1 MNRRDLRSCAAT
13 SVVAAASLAVIATS
27 AIATI
32 SEAPRS
38 ASHEAVRTAALPSSP
53 PSIVTTL
60 LGLQKLGVTSVR
72 VRVPDPAADPRTV
85 QQPALVIADGVT
97 PTAARSAA
105 ATTSTASTARS
116 ATTTRAATTTRTAT
130 TTTTSTTTYMQ
141 QLSAYMQQL
150 AAALAQPRIVPS
162 GAKKLFTG
170 DYNTGNFTQW
180 AMLQAKGIN
189 APAPANYCTYSA
201 CVRNGG
207 LGHETAA
214 RFEVRDGDIPPF
226 GGGERAEVTP
236 GAWYAP
242 SAGAFV
248 KEGDERW
255 YSFSMKFDE
264 GFQNPRH
271 GPDSWFMVSQ
281 WFPQQGGAP
290 ALTLQVTQDNYL
302 ELGGAGAAVPYRRKI
317 SPVKPGQWV
326 DYVVHV
332 KFSED
337 PNVGYAE
344 VYENGKLVV
353 EKHYRPTLVA
363 GGGGAY
369 YKQGVYRDV
378 ESTGT
383 QVVWHDGLVI
393 YEGVAPPTTLA
404 LSQST
409 APVARTQTLVAD
421 AAVADT
427 GIVAADTAVAQADEI
442 DGQVPADRGTTA
454 STETQETTSALDA
467 RSAAREERRE
477 AREERREAREE
488 RREARAAEREARAA
502 ERAARQEERAARI
515 AERAARAADQTTDA
529 ESAEPSP

>member
-1 MNRRDLRSCAAT
+1 
-13 SVVAAASLAVIATS
+13 
-27 AIATI
+27 
-32 SEAPRS
+32 
-38 ASHEAVRTAALPSSP
+38 
-53 PSIVTTL
+53 
-60 LGLQKLGVTSVR
+60 
-72 VRVPDPAADPRTV
+72 
-85 QQPALVIADGVT
+85 
-97 PTAARSAA
+97 
-105 ATTSTASTARS
+105 
-116 ATTTRAATTTRTAT
+116 
-130 TTTTSTTTYMQ
+130 
-141 QLSAYMQQL
+141 
-150 AAALAQPRIVPS
+150 
-162 GAKKLFTG
+162 
-170 DYNTGNFTQW
+170 
-180 AMLQAKGIN
+180 
-189 APAPANYCTYSA
+189 
-201 CVRNGG
+201 
-207 LGHETAA
+207 
-214 RFEVRDGDIPPF
+214 
-226 GGGERAEVTP
+226 
-236 GAWYAP
+236 
-242 SAGAFV
+242 
-248 KEGDERW
+248 
-255 YSFSMKFDE
+255 
-264 GFQNPRH
+264 
-271 GPDSWFMVSQ
+271 
-281 WFPQQGGAP
+281 
-290 ALTLQVTQDNYL
+290 LTLQVTQDNYL

-404 LSQST
+404 LTQSPS
-409 APVARTQTLVAD
+409 PVARTQTLVAD
-421 AAVADT
+421 AAVADAAVADN
-427 GIVAADTAVAQADEI
+427 GIVTADTAVAQADEI

-454 STETQETTSALDA
+454 STDSQETTSALDA

-515 AERAARAADQTTDA
+515 AERAARAADQTADA
-529 ESAEPSP
+529 ESAEPAP

>member
-1 MNRRDLRSCAAT
+1 
-13 SVVAAASLAVIATS
+13 
-27 AIATI
+27 
-32 SEAPRS
+32 
-38 ASHEAVRTAALPSSP
+38 
-53 PSIVTTL
+53 
-60 LGLQKLGVTSVR
+60 
-72 VRVPDPAADPRTV
+72 
-85 QQPALVIADGVT
+85 
-97 PTAARSAA
+97 
-105 ATTSTASTARS
+105 
-116 ATTTRAATTTRTAT
+116 
-130 TTTTSTTTYMQ
+130 
-141 QLSAYMQQL
+141 
-150 AAALAQPRIVPS
+150 
-162 GAKKLFTG
+162 
-170 DYNTGNFTQW
+170 
-180 AMLQAKGIN
+180 
-189 APAPANYCTYSA
+189 
-201 CVRNGG
+201 VRNGG

-378 ESTGT
+378 ASTGT

-404 LSQST
+404 LSQSPS
-409 APVARTQTLVAD
+409 PVARTQTLAAD

-427 GIVAADTAVAQADEI
+427 GIVAADSGIVAADTAVAQADEI
-442 DGQVPADRGTTA
+442 DGQIPAERGTA
-454 STETQETTSALDA
+454 GSTQAQETTSALDA
-467 RSAAREERRE
+467 RSA

-502 ERAARQEERAARI
+502 ERAARQEERAARQEERAARI